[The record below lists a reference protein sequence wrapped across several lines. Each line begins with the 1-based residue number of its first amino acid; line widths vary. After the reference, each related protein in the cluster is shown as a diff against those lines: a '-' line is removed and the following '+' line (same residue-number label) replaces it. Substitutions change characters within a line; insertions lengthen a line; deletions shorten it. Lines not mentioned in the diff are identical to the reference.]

1 MPAAVFE
8 AGWDLE
14 SLMPWHREG
23 VVRSLPLTPDRS
35 SY

>member
-14 SLMPWHREG
+14 SLMPLHREG
-23 VVRSLPLTPDRS
+23 GKEPAFHS
-35 SY
+35 